1 MLNPFQFAAQAE
13 FESLAL
19 PHTPE
24 LLRFARRLSGDAA
37 YAEDLVQDTLLKAWH
52 GFRQFERGTNFRAW
66 LFRILVNTFHRNGR
80 TAPTYVPLSARLPGN
95 GGDELQRLEV
105 LQAFDSLPIEQQT
118 VLLLSIVEGFTSR
131 ETSDILS
138 IPIGTVMSRLSRGRD
153 ALRNKL
159 TLQRIPHD

>member
-19 PHTPE
+19 PHAPE

-37 YAEDLVQDTLLKAWH
+37 LAEDLVQETLLKAWH
-52 GFRQFERGTNFRAW
+52 GFRRFERGTNFRAW

-80 TAPTYVPLSARLPGN
+80 TAVPHTPLNDRMSAN
-95 GGDELQRLEV
+95 GGDALERLEV
-105 LQAFDSLPIEQQT
+105 LQAFDSLPVEQHT
-118 VLLLSIVEGFTSR
+118 VLLLCIVEGFTSR
-131 ETSDILS
+131 EASEILS

-153 ALRNKL
+153 ALRDKL
-159 TLQRIPHD
+159 TLQRIPND

>member
-52 GFRQFERGTNFRAW
+52 GFRRFERGTNFRAW

-80 TAPTYVPLSARLPGN
+80 TAPTHVPLSARLPGN
-95 GGDELQRLEV
+95 GADELQRLEV